1 MCGEMAGDI
10 NAVPLL
16 LGLGLDEFSVST
28 SSVLKVKKL
37 ISDLNYEQM
46 VKIANEALQFDTEGE
61 VVKYLESLNLIRHK

>member
-1 MCGEMAGDI
+1 MRWNGRDI

-46 VKIANEALQFDTEGE
+46 VKIANEALQFDTESE

>member
-16 LGLGLDEFSVST
+16 LGLGLDEFSVSA

-37 ISDLNYEQM
+37 ISELNYQKMQEIAKKTLEFSTEEQ
-46 VKIANEALQFDTEGE
+46 VI
-61 VVKYLESLNLIRHK
+61 KYLESLNLIRHN

>member
-46 VKIANEALQFDTEGE
+46 VKIANEALQFDTEA
-61 VVKYLESLNLIRHK
+61 